1 MKSFILFLIIL
12 IIACWTFPHS
22 DFMKKT
28 RSGVKQE
35 AFEPLNSSSLPPILK
50 TYFANNHVKF
60 EIYKIPNH
68 VRDLLTLNSDFSSVY
83 RNKSKISIIITEPKD
98 KNSNFDLLH
107 STVKK
112 SLSDY
117 PNKFNLIYRYESNN
131 IDYANPYDTDSAR
144 DLMEI
149 CKSFCLIDP
158 QRETVLTFKK
168 LTATEVESVEAIF
181 QQYSEIVK

>member
-1 MKSFILFLIIL
+1 MKSFIAFLIVL
-12 IIACWTFPHS
+12 IIACWTLPHL

-35 AFEPLNSSSLPPILK
+35 SFVSLDSSSLPPILK
-50 TYFANNHVKF
+50 TYFADKHVKF

-83 RNKSKISIIITEPKD
+83 QNKSKISVIITEPKE

-107 STVKK
+107 SNVKK
-112 SLSDY
+112 SLADY
-117 PNKFNLIYRYESNN
+117 PNKFNLIYRYENNN
-131 IDYANPYDTDSAR
+131 ISYANPYDTDAAN
-144 DLMEI
+144 DLQEI

-158 QRETVLTFKK
+158 QRETLLTFKK
-168 LTATEVESVEAIF
+168 LTATEVESVEVIF
-181 QQYSEIVK
+181 QQYSEVEK